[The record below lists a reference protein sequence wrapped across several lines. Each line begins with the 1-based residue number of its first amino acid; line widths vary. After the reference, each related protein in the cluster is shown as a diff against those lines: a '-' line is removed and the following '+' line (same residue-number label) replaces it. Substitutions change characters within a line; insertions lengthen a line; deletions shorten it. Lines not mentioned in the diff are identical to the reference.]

1 MRKTTFLAVL
11 ILFLFLS
18 PFLSSQENK
27 FRVIADSAYLYLDP
41 DAKSPVVE
49 VVRKGDILTPLSR
62 GKIKENWYHVSYY
75 SRRNFVYVSGF
86 IAARA
91 IESIQI
97 VSEIPKITEKEKEEL
112 KEKIEELLYES
123 PKEINVIVDQANV
136 RAEPYFTSQVIR
148 QLQLGNILLTL
159 GKTGEWYKVT
169 LPPDEEGKIA
179 SGYIHQSFV
188 EEAQKEV
195 EEVPKAEEKEQ
206 IFAPAPVP
214 ERERAR
220 VKNDY
225 FKVGS
230 SYFQFAE
237 SSRRNTYGEGI
248 GYEAEVNVHVWKG
261 LDVWVGSSY
270 FYKSEGASR
279 IKIFPFGAGFKY
291 RLSSGMFNFYAG
303 AGANYY
309 KYEESTPTLSESQGE
324 VGYVAKVGSFIRVM
338 KMFVVDL
345 HVNYSYCYLALTS
358 QRVNIGGAEAG
369 IAIGYAF

>member
-1 MRKTTFLAVL
+1 MRKTIFLAVL
-11 ILFLFLS
+11 ILFLS

-75 SRRNFVYVSGF
+75 SRENFVYVSGF

-91 IESIQI
+91 IESIQV

-123 PKEINVIVDQANV
+123 PKEINVITDQANV
-136 RAEPYFTSQVIR
+136 RVEPNFTSQVVR
-148 QLQLGNILLTL
+148 QLQAGNILITF

-179 SGYIHQSFV
+179 SGYIHQNFV
-188 EEAQKEV
+188 EEAQKEI
-195 EEVPKAEEKEQ
+195 EEAAKREEQ
-206 IFAPAPVP
+206 VFAPAPVP
-214 ERERAR
+214 EPERAKF
-220 VKNDY
+220 KNDY
-225 FKVGS
+225 FKLGS

-237 SSRRNTYGEGI
+237 SSRRITYGEGI

-261 LDVWVGSSY
+261 LDVWIGSSY

-291 RLSSGMFNFYAG
+291 RLSSGMLNFYAG

-338 KMFVVDL
+338 RVFIVDL
-345 HVNYSYCYLALTS
+345 HLHYSYCYLTLTS